1 MKTRKVPAAELSRR
15 AIASAVAGAFIMAG
29 LPAVVPGADAI
40 PVVSRVA
47 GKVSIQSATGDAR
60 PVDTAERT
68 NDGDTLTTQAG
79 GLADVIFGDIG
90 RTRLGPQSVV
100 RVERTTGD
108 PNVRVV
114 SGALCVDVKRT
125 AFTVDAG
132 SLTIASIAA
141 PTIFSVIDDAAGP
154 VVVVYQGKVKA
165 GGASSPITAT
175 AGDAFGL
182 NADGI
187 PTLTDFG
194 PLQSRL
200 TALNCPAPA
209 VIGRAQAL
217 AASPAALASGSA

>member
-100 RVERTTGD
+100 RVE
-108 PNVRVV
+108 
-114 SGALCVDVKRT
+114 
-125 AFTVDAG
+125 
-132 SLTIASIAA
+132 
-141 PTIFSVIDDAAGP
+141 
-154 VVVVYQGKVKA
+154 
-165 GGASSPITAT
+165 
-175 AGDAFGL
+175 
-182 NADGI
+182 
-187 PTLTDFG
+187 
-194 PLQSRL
+194 
-200 TALNCPAPA
+200 
-209 VIGRAQAL
+209 
-217 AASPAALASGSA
+217 